1 LPAVIL
7 VGVWAG
13 MPQTT
18 IALLAGLQ
26 SIQDELHEAAAST
39 ARPRGSASA
48 RSRCRSCAR

>member
-1 LPAVIL
+1 MIL

-26 SIQDELHEAAAST
+26 SIQDELHEAAAVDG
-39 ARPRGSASA
+39 AAPGSASA
-48 RSRCRSCAR
+48 RSRCRS